1 MICHHAGGFDASGD
15 EEVDDD
21 PGQQQTERLTHVKA
35 SVLIDGRRDVQRLAV
50 EEVLS
55 GWSHLTL
62 LQIPGAVRIDG
73 TLGPRQHRLQKHDP
87 HPDSSSS
94 TTIKHLF
101 WESSCIT
108 SSSEKRLPNAGQIFT
123 LFSQK
128 QDGLYIKK
136 CSKNTQAFLDW
147 CTFIHNAK
155 LHKLSC
161 YLRKSDC
168 LCLKKNKNKICQCGQ
183 KNKPNSKGRSLFF
196 LLQMTDGFKHN
207 LIFFLVL
214 SIDSHIML
222 INLRKQDFLS
232 FLYNVIFQVHISWF
246 GNL

>member
-101 WESSCIT
+101 WESRYIT
-108 SSSEKRLPNAGQIFT
+108 SFSEQLDSPT
-123 LFSQK
+123 L
-128 QDGLYIKK
+128 D
-136 CSKNTQAFLDW
+136 
-147 CTFIHNAK
+147 
-155 LHKLSC
+155 
-161 YLRKSDC
+161 R
-168 LCLKKNKNKICQCGQ
+168 
-183 KNKPNSKGRSLFF
+183 
-196 LLQMTDGFKHN
+196 
-207 LIFFLVL
+207 
-214 SIDSHIML
+214 
-222 INLRKQDFLS
+222 
-232 FLYNVIFQVHISWF
+232 
-246 GNL
+246 